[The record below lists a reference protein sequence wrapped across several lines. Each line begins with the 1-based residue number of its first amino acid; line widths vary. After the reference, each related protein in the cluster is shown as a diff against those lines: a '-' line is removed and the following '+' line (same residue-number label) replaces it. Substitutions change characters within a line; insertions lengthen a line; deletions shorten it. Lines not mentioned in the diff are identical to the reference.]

1 MKRFRFALE
10 PVRRWR
16 QEQARV
22 EEMNLERLREEHAAR
37 RRALD
42 ALEARAIAEAETVLR
57 CQPLEAAS
65 LGVLDSYRKY
75 ARREAARMS
84 GEIGQW
90 EQRISGQRKR
100 VIEARRQARLLD
112 RLHERHFEKWK
123 MEAARE
129 QEQLAGELFLAR
141 FNSRERA

>member
-1 MKRFRFALE
+1 MKRFRFPLE

-22 EEMNLERLREEHAAR
+22 EEMNLERLREECAAR

-42 ALEARAIAEAETVLR
+42 TLEARAIAEAEAVLR
-57 CQPLEAAS
+57 CQSLEAAS
-65 LGVLDSYRKY
+65 LGVLDSYRRY

-90 EQRISGQRKR
+90 EQRISGQQKR

-112 RLHERHFEKWK
+112 RLHERYFEKWE

-129 QEQLAGELFLAR
+129 QEQLAAELFLAR
-141 FNSRERA
+141 MGRAGKS